1 VGASKGLHGVLGFV
15 KRGRLSF
22 GRLTGGAGLP
32 GLAQE
37 GRLLL
42 RSRLAQKASGTL
54 EGPIKNFL
62 TERLSGN
69 GSPAGGSPGGRK
81 FRKRRGRHRIA
92 GPVLIVF
99 ALLAVLVAADFWVN
113 AGRVYRDV
121 EVGTAE
127 VGGKTPQEARA
138 IIEEGAADP
147 VEEVRLTGPQS
158 VTLTDEALG
167 IRLDVEATLD
177 KAYAVGRE
185 GGIMERLGERFD
197 AAWGSAAIEPVIH
210 YDEGVARAEVERL
223 AKELDTKPREGTVA
237 IEGDRVEVGES
248 AKGYETDVE
257 ATLANVERAVGEMR
271 GEAGIAGRE
280 LDPRVSTEEAE
291 RAAEKAET
299 AMSEPIRLT
308 TGEEEWDV
316 APEEIGQMLNV
327 APKDG
332 RMEVSLGKGRAREVL
347 ADVYETLTVAPVEA
361 GFVPEGEAV
370 SVTESRDG
378 KEVRDREF
386 LNALGSGLFEDKR
399 EYEVPVAVTRPELTT
414 AEAEELKP
422 TDLLGSYRTNY
433 TLSSDK
439 SPERVENLRIASGAV
454 SGTFLAPGEVFSFNE
469 LAAPLKYN
477 ETHVIV
483 EGVETTADGG
493 GLCQVASTLFN
504 AANYA
509 GLEIV
514 ERHPHFSELPYI
526 RPGLDATVWFG
537 ALDMKFQNTT
547 DGYVLVQESVGDDGY
562 IYASIYG
569 RPSGTEVT
577 LNSRPTFRGENA
589 SEWVTYKTVTRNG
602 EVISDGQWFTTSY
615 DALIDEKGKKIP
627 PTDLDPAPV
636 IP

>member
-1 VGASKGLHGVLGFV
+1 VEERGCRVSLR
-15 KRGRLSF
+15 RGR
-22 GRLTGGAGLP
+22 
-32 GLAQE
+32 
-37 GRLLL
+37 LL
-42 RSRLAQKASGTL
+42 RSRWARKASGTL
-54 EGPIKNFL
+54 DGPVKNFL
-62 TERLSGN
+62 AERLS
-69 GSPAGGSPGGRK
+69 GGRK

-92 GPVLIVF
+92 GPVLIAC

-138 IIEEGAADP
+138 IIEAQAADA
-147 VEEVRLTGPQS
+147 VEEVRLTGPES

-167 IRLDVEATLD
+167 IQLDVEATLD

-185 GGIMERLGERFD
+185 GGIVERLGERFD
-197 AAWGSAAIEPVIH
+197 AVWGAASIRPVIH

-223 AKELDTKPREGTVA
+223 AKELDAKPREGTVTV
-237 IEGDRVEVGES
+237 EGDRVEVGES
-248 AKGYETDVE
+248 EQGYETDVE
-257 ATLANVERAVGEMR
+257 ATLGNVERAVGEMS

-280 LDPRVSTEEAE
+280 LGPRVSTEEAE
-291 RAAEKAET
+291 EAAERARA
-299 AMSEPIRLT
+299 AMSEPIRLAA
-308 TGEEEWDV
+308 GEEEWDV
-316 APEEIGQMLNV
+316 TPEEIGQMLNI

-332 RMEVSLGKGRAREVL
+332 RMEVSLGEGRAREVL

-361 GFVPEGEAV
+361 GFVPEGELV

-378 KEVRDREF
+378 QDIRDGEF

-439 SPERVENLRIASGAV
+439 SPERVENLRVASGAV

-469 LAAPLKYN
+469 LAASQKYN

-509 GLEIV
+509 GMEIV
-514 ERHPHFSELPYI
+514 ERNPHDSELPYI

-537 ALDMKFQNTT
+537 ALDMRFRNTT
-547 DGYVLVQESVGDDGY
+547 DGYILVQESVGEDGY
-562 IYASIYG
+562 VYASIYG
-569 RPSGTEVT
+569 RPNGTVVQM
-577 LNSRPTFRGENA
+577 NSKPNFRTEYA

-602 EVISDGQWFTTSY
+602 EVISDGPMFTTSY
-615 DALIDEKGKKIP
+615 DALIDDKGQRIP